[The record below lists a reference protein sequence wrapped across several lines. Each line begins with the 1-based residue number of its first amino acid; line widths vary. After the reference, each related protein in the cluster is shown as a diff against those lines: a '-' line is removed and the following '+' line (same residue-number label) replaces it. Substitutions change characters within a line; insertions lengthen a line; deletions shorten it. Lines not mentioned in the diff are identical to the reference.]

1 VVRNPLAPANAGRLD
16 SLVGVARPI
25 PGAA

>member
-1 VVRNPLAPANAGRLD
+1 VRSPLAPANAGRLD

-25 PGAA
+25 PGA

>member
-1 VVRNPLAPANAGRLD
+1 VVRSPLVPANAGRLD

-25 PGAA
+25 PGA